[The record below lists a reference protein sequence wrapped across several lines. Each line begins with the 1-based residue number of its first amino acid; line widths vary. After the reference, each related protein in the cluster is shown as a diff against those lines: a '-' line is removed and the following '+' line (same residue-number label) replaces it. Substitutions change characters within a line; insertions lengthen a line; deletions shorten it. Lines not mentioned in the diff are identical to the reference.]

1 MVICF
6 EEYVLFRWDLYSV
19 IYGLVVLQRRRT
31 DIRLPRL
38 AVYDINHT
46 LNPINSAD
54 SWNRTTDLWL
64 DPQCSTSELSRPPN
78 LSGFLLDVMVI
89 CFEEYVLFRWDLY
102 SVIYGL
108 VVLQRRR
115 TDIRLPRLAVYDI
128 NHTLNPINS
137 ADSWN
142 RTTDLWARS
151 PMLYL

>member
-1 MVICF
+1 MLLTKKCMCRRLELWRKICF

-54 SWNRTTDLWL
+54 SWNRTTDLWVRS
-64 DPQCSTSELSRPPN
+64 QCSTSELSRPPN
-78 LSGFLLDVMVI
+78 LPGFLLDVMVI

-108 VVLQRRR
+108 VVLQRRGLNR
-115 TDIRLPRLAVYDI
+115 GFVPRLI
-128 NHTLNPINS
+128 KI
-137 ADSWN
+137 
-142 RTTDLWARS
+142 
-151 PMLYL
+151 